1 MEIRDWR
8 PPSARGVAGALSF
21 LLSSPGSKMLP
32 CENDSYLYFH
42 SDSLANHEVIP
53 SGGREA
59 GSLLRN
65 PGNLRP

>member
-1 MEIRDWR
+1 
-8 PPSARGVAGALSF
+8 
-21 LLSSPGSKMLP
+21 MLP